1 MVGTVPPPQ
10 IPGYRDLA
18 LLGTGGFSEV
28 YRAYQQRVHRWVAVK
43 VLTFALADDRAQR
56 RFLRECQVAGRL
68 SAHPNIVTVYDADL
82 APDGR
87 PYISMELFER
97 GSVGDRLRRS
107 GRFEVADA
115 LRVAISLAGA
125 LESAHRAGVV
135 HRDVKPGNV
144 LLAANGQPA
153 LTDFGLSVLA
163 ERQELSVGIDAL
175 TPYHAAPEVLE
186 HTAVG
191 APSDVYSLAS
201 TTYAMLAG
209 RAPHQSVDAPTR
221 WRRCCCG
228 SCRSTC
234 RRSAGPT
241 CPGRSTPPSA
251 RAWPA
256 TRPHGPTALA
266 FAQGLQQAQRELG
279 LQVTEPVVFDVA
291 RGGEAAAPAG
301 GPAWSPP
308 SPGAVTRLPGHPGPG
323 VAPAGPARTGT
334 RPRPG
339 GGRRRPRHRRPDR
352 VGQWGRRR
360 RRGHRPPPAR
370 AGRAPAPSRATA
382 AALSGCSR
390 PSGTQT
396 SGRPCA
402 SPSSTVPRPAWV
414 TRADACGRTAAWRTY
429 PLTTAFA
436 GAATPGRRGG
446 RRSPAPA
453 PAPPP
458 ARRARPAAPG
468 PRPVE
473 GASRRGGPAPAAP
486 RPRRARWPAGRPP
499 PAGRGAGGHVTSTR
513 AQASRTPPSPATGRS
528 PTAARASSTAAG
540 EAAMPNGE
548 GAPPSSRA
556 P

>member
-186 HTAVG
+186 RTAVG

-256 TRPHGPTALA
+256 TRPHGP
-266 FAQGLQQAQRELG
+266 R
-279 LQVTEPVVFDVA
+279 P
-291 RGGEAAAPAG
+291 P
-301 GPAWSPP
+301 WP
-308 SPGAVTRLPGHPGPG
+308 SP
-323 VAPAGPARTGT
+323 
-334 RPRPG
+334 
-339 GGRRRPRHRRPDR
+339 
-352 VGQWGRRR
+352 
-360 RRGHRPPPAR
+360 R
-370 AGRAPAPSRATA
+370 A
-382 AALSGCSR
+382 CSR
-390 PSGTQT
+390 PSA
-396 SGRPCA
+396 SSACR
-402 SPSSTVPRPAWV
+402 SPSRWSSTWP
-414 TRADACGRTAAWRTY
+414 
-429 PLTTAFA
+429 
-436 GAATPGRRGG
+436 GAARR
-446 RRSPAPA
+446 RRP
-453 PAPPP
+453 
-458 ARRARPAAPG
+458 PAAPH
-468 PRPVE
+468 
-473 GASRRGGPAPAAP
+473 
-486 RPRRARWPAGRPP
+486 GRPP
-499 PAGRGAGGHVTSTR
+499 P
-513 AQASRTPPSPATGRS
+513 PA
-528 PTAARASSTAAG
+528 P
-540 EAAMPNGE
+540 
-548 GAPPSSRA
+548 
-556 P
+556 